1 MSLFFIYGCNS
12 HHPDYEANKALA
24 QKWVKVFEDR
34 DIDLYKE
41 IMSKDLRD
49 QAPLY
54 GMGEVDYETSLQIAE
69 FYINSYKNASTLVCD
84 INTAV
89 SKSSK

>member
-1 MSLFFIYGCNS
+1 MKKLVIIMSLFFIYGCNT

-41 IMSKDLRD
+41 IMSKD
-49 QAPLY
+49 
-54 GMGEVDYETSLQIAE
+54 
-69 FYINSYKNASTLVCD
+69 
-84 INTAV
+84 
-89 SKSSK
+89 